1 MWFSWPKWQNLI
13 WLLTWQ
19 HHPESEEDEDEFEH
33 DDDIDDESLNDDKF
47 LRVKLSI
54 VKDKIM
60 KFEKFAEEC

>member
-1 MWFSWPKWQNLI
+1 MWQKLI

-19 HHPESEEDEDEFEH
+19 HHPGSEEDEFEH

-47 LRVKLSI
+47 LRVKLAI
-54 VKDKIM
+54 VKDKIK